1 MLSFLLY
8 KLQQQVTNDLFTYSV
23 VVVDNDYNKSAKAV
37 VESFKENSNIIVSY
51 HLEPKQNIALARNK
65 AVENVN
71 SNYVA
76 FIDDDEFPGID
87 WLLQLYNACNKY
99 DVDGVLGPVKPHFEF
114 DPPKWAIKGK
124 FFERS
129 FHETGYVLHW
139 TNTRTGNVFLKN
151 IFNNKGNK
159 FKLEFGSGGEDQD
172 FFRRMIEDGYK
183 FIWCNEAPVYER
195 IPPERLEKVFL
206 IKRALLRGKQ
216 STIYQSF
223 GGYEVIK
230 SIVAIPVYIFLLP
243 FTILAGEHVFIKYL
257 IKCFD
262 HIGKILALCRYNVI
276 KEKYVLFKEIK

>member
-262 HIGKILALCRYNVI
+262 HIGKILALCRYNAI
-276 KEKYVLFKEIK
+276 KDKYVLFKEIK

>member
-243 FTILAGEHVFIKYL
+243 FTMLAGEHVFIKYL